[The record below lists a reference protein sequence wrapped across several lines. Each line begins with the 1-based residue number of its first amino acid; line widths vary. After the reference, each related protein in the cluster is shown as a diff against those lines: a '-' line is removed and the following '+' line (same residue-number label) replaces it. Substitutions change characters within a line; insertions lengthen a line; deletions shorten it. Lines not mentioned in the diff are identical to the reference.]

1 MPADANSCPI
11 CGKKSPLEI
20 RCPTCRSP
28 LQEGWKACPGCGQV
42 LNIPCPKC
50 GKQTFV
56 DAYCRECGADMF
68 VACPKCGAEQ
78 LPGKEKCVRCGK
90 NMVKKKLW

>member
-1 MPADANSCPI
+1 
-11 CGKKSPLEI
+11 
-20 RCPTCRSP
+20 
-28 LQEGWKACPGCGQV
+28 V